1 MKQIFSY
8 QLSRFGG
15 HAHFI
20 GNSICFILVWNLVL
34 IWMLPTQFA
43 LELRCIQRISLCFI
57 SFVDCLNNTLNEGDL
72 LVVITSKAVCMLY
85 QIGSFK
91 TIKLYLTHV
100 FPNLVIRS
108 ESQYETHVYSCIEIY
123 ELLSWWYLNHTCDI
137 IRVSKAVVRNIRSWK
152 VSCNAEHWFRGK
164 WIFFWVQKCMMF
176 VGSCFNHLIWVSIG
190 A

>member
-20 GNSICFILVWNLVL
+20 GNSICFILLWNLVL

-57 SFVDCLNNTLNEGDL
+57 SFVDCLSNTLKEGDL

-91 TIKLYLTHV
+91 TIKLYLTHMCS
-100 FPNLVIRS
+100 LI
-108 ESQYETHVYSCIEIY
+108 
-123 ELLSWWYLNHTCDI
+123 LLFGPRANMKHTCILVLKSMNFSVDDTWI
-137 IRVSKAVVRNIRSWK
+137 ILVTLYV
-152 VSCNAEHWFRGK
+152 
-164 WIFFWVQKCMMF
+164 
-176 VGSCFNHLIWVSIG
+176 
-190 A
+190 